1 MDLRELADMGDGDLR
16 PMRVLAP
23 YRPGDASLQAEVA
36 RLRADGII
44 VVVELPGHE
53 ANRAELGC
61 EQELVLRAGEWKI
74 ERLLG

>member
-1 MDLRELADMGDGDLR
+1 MDLRDLADMGDGDLR

-23 YRPGDASLQAEVA
+23 YRPGDAALQAEVT
-36 RLRADGII
+36 RLRAGGII

-61 EQELVLRAGEWKI
+61 EQQLVSRAGTWKL
-74 ERLLG
+74 EPLK